1 MITLTGLK
9 RFFGLFMASILLLP
23 FIAPSARAAADD
35 GRLVVDPTAYSGI
48 PGFRDMQPTR
58 DGGYVAVGGGRMT
71 KLNAAG
77 EKVWAADAL
86 PAETE
91 LASLRFVRETS
102 DGGFLFAGSQN
113 LSPAWVVGKLD
124 KNGNQVWRNSNLIY
138 QGEATAI
145 FENSGSY
152 LVIGSNSSNGLQNR
166 DIAIVRVDTNGNTMA
181 GTNFQQPGVQYVR
194 DVLPLDGGG
203 YLLVGDSGSSTEE
216 GFVAKLDENGILIGE
231 LRTYGVA
238 GSAFL
243 RIDRLVGH
251 GGYFIMGAVYNSA
264 QNALLLKIDDNLE
277 KEWVQT
283 YSGPTSLSFRT
294 APTLDGGFIVAGGNN
309 VDQGLLVKVN
319 GTGVRQWD
327 KWLDGGGNLGYVR
340 QADDGSYLAAGGYSQ
355 GMLFRVKVGA
365 PSVSADDVHNKIVG
379 LNEKME
385 YKKEGEP
392 SYTPYDGAAEP
403 TFDGDANV
411 LVRYKRD
418 DAAGYAAG
426 DPIAVVFRANPTAD
440 EAASLTDI
448 TVAYGTKLADVPL
461 PSQVAVKLSN
471 GDHGTAG
478 VTWNEG
484 TPAYDGNAAGT
495 YTFTGT
501 LTPPEGTTNPD
512 GLKATVRVIVQEKPV
527 VPVTVTE
534 VESLSDLTVAYGT
547 KLADVLLPSQVTVKL
562 SSGDSSTASVTWN
575 EGAPAY
581 DGNAAGT
588 YTFTGTLT
596 PPEGTTNPDGLK
608 ATVRVIV
615 QEKPVVPVTVT
626 EVESPSDLAV
636 AYGTKLADVP
646 LPSQV
651 AVKLSNGD
659 HGTAG
664 VTWNEGDPVYDGNA
678 AGTYTFTGT
687 LTPPEGTTN
696 PDGLKATV
704 RVIVQ
709 EKPLVPVTV
718 TEVESL
724 SDLTVA
730 YGTKLADVLLPS
742 QVTVKLSSGDS
753 STASVTWNEGVPA
766 YDGDAAGTYTFT
778 GTLTPPEG
786 VTNPDGL
793 KATVRVIV
801 QEKPVVPVT
810 VTEVASLSELTVAY
824 GTKLADVLLPS
835 QVTVKLSSGDSSTA
849 SVTWNEG
856 APAYNGDT
864 AGAYTFIGT
873 LTPPEGVTNPGGL
886 KATVRV
892 IVQEKPIVPVTVTEV
907 ESLSDQTVAYGT
919 KLSDVPLPSQVTVKL
934 SNGDHGT
941 AGVTWNEGVPAY
953 DGDAAG
959 TYTFTGTLTPPEGV
973 TNPGGLKATVRV
985 IVQEK
990 PVVPVTV
997 TEVESLSELTVAYG
1011 TKLADVPLP
1020 SQVTVKLS
1028 NGDHGTASVTWNEG
1042 APAYVGNAAGTYTFT
1057 GTLTPPEGATNPG
1070 GLKATVRV
1078 IVQEKTAEPDP
1089 DPIPLTVAS
1098 VPSLSDIKVPYGTK
1112 LSSIPLPA
1120 QTEALLSSGDKA
1132 TVMLTWNDGEPVYN
1146 GRKAGTY
1153 VFAGTLALPDGISNP
1168 AGVQAAVRVIVAKP
1182 TVSDSTSATPVQVSE
1197 RTTSCGAGACSASF
1211 GDEVEIY
1218 VPEGVFDG
1226 SYQLTIRKLGAG
1238 SVQVPGE
1245 LRLLSPVFE
1254 LLASVAGDF
1263 KQPVTL
1269 RFKFNP
1275 DEIGDARRPALFY
1288 YDEKDARWVEVE
1300 GRAENAMFVAKVGH
1314 FTKFAVFSA
1323 EKKEA
1328 PEKPEKPEKPIFED
1342 TRNHWA
1348 ESSIR
1353 EAAAKGIVQGY
1364 SDGRFEPDAP
1374 ITRAEFTV
1382 MLARALGLAAPA
1394 DNEPAFADASAIGA
1408 WARGPIAAAAQA
1420 GLATGFADGTFRPG
1434 EKINRAEMA
1443 AMIARTQKFRSVDA
1457 ASEPFADEETL
1468 PAWVREAAAAVR
1480 EAGIVTGADGNR
1492 FAPNERASRAEA
1504 AAMLLRMLDA
1514 IAK

>member
-426 DPIAVVFRANPTAD
+426 DPIAVVFRANPTVD

-484 TPAYDGNAAGT
+484 APAYDGNAAGT

-575 EGAPAY
+575 EG
-581 DGNAAGT
+581 
-588 YTFTGTLT
+588 
-596 PPEGTTNPDGLK
+596 
-608 ATVRVIV
+608 
-615 QEKPVVPVTVT
+615 
-626 EVESPSDLAV
+626 
-636 AYGTKLADVP
+636 
-646 LPSQV
+646 
-651 AVKLSNGD
+651 
-659 HGTAG
+659 
-664 VTWNEGDPVYDGNA
+664 
-678 AGTYTFTGT
+678 
-687 LTPPEGTTN
+687 
-696 PDGLKATV
+696 
-704 RVIVQ
+704 
-709 EKPLVPVTV
+709 
-718 TEVESL
+718 
-724 SDLTVA
+724 
-730 YGTKLADVLLPS
+730 
-742 QVTVKLSSGDS
+742 
-753 STASVTWNEGVPA
+753 VPA

-786 VTNPDGL
+786 VTNPGGL

-856 APAYNGDT
+856 APAYDGDT

>member
-1 MITLTGLK
+1 VITQTGPK
-9 RFFGLFMASILLLP
+9 RFFGLFMAVILLMP
-23 FIAPSARAAADD
+23 FIAPSARAAAND
-35 GRLVVDPTAYSGI
+35 GRLVVEPTAYSGI

-58 DGGYVAVGGGRMT
+58 DGGYVAVGGGRVT

-86 PAETE
+86 PAETV
-91 LASLRFVRETS
+91 LASLRSVRETS

-113 LSPAWVVGKLD
+113 LYSTWVVGKLD
-124 KNGNQVWRNSNLIY
+124 KNGNLVWRNSNLIY

-152 LVIGSNSSNGLQNR
+152 LVIGSNSSNGPQNR

-216 GFVAKLDENGILIGE
+216 GFVAKLDANGRLIGE

-238 GSAFL
+238 GSVFL

-251 GGYFIMGAVYNSA
+251 GGYFIMGAVYNSG

-309 VDQGLLVKVN
+309 FDQGLLVKVN

-385 YKKEGEP
+385 YRKEGEP
-392 SYTPYDGAAEP
+392 SYTPYDGVTEP
-403 TFDGDANV
+403 TFDGDGNV

-426 DPIAVVFRANPTAD
+426 ADASLRFLANPSVA

-448 TVAYGTKLADVPL
+448 TVAYGTKLPDVPL
-461 PSQVAVKLSN
+461 PSEVTVKLSN
-471 GDHGTAG
+471 GD
-478 VTWNEG
+478 N
-484 TPAYDGNAAGT
+484 
-495 YTFTGT
+495 
-501 LTPPEGTTNPD
+501 
-512 GLKATVRVIVQEKPV
+512 
-527 VPVTVTE
+527 
-534 VESLSDLTVAYGT
+534 
-547 KLADVLLPSQVTVKL
+547 
-562 SSGDSSTASVTWN
+562 
-575 EGAPAY
+575 
-581 DGNAAGT
+581 
-588 YTFTGTLT
+588 
-596 PPEGTTNPDGLK
+596 
-608 ATVRVIV
+608 
-615 QEKPVVPVTVT
+615 
-626 EVESPSDLAV
+626 
-636 AYGTKLADVP
+636 
-646 LPSQV
+646 
-651 AVKLSNGD
+651 
-659 HGTAG
+659 GTAG
-664 VTWNEGDPVYDGNA
+664 VTWNEGDPVYDGD
-678 AGTYTFTGT
+678 T
-687 LTPPEGTTN
+687 
-696 PDGLKATV
+696 
-704 RVIVQ
+704 
-709 EKPLVPVTV
+709 
-718 TEVESL
+718 
-724 SDLTVA
+724 
-730 YGTKLADVLLPS
+730 
-742 QVTVKLSSGDS
+742 
-753 STASVTWNEGVPA
+753 
-766 YDGDAAGTYTFT
+766 AGTYTFT

-786 VTNPDGL
+786 VTNPDSL

-810 VTEVASLSELTVAY
+810 VTEVASLSDLTVAY
-824 GTKLADVLLPS
+824 GTKLADVPLPS
-835 QVTVKLSSGDSSTA
+835 QVTVKLSNGDNGTA
-849 SVTWNEG
+849 GVTWNEG
-856 APAYNGDT
+856 DPAYDGEA
-864 AGAYTFIGT
+864 AGTYTFTGT
-873 LTPPEGVTNPGGL
+873 MTPPEGVTNPGGL

-892 IVQEKPIVPVTVTEV
+892 IVQEKPAEPDPDPVPVTVTEV
-907 ESLSDQTVAYGT
+907 ASLSDVTVAYGT
-919 KLSDVPLPSQVTVKL
+919 KLTEVPLPSQVAVKLSDGDNGTASVTWNDGVPAYDGNTAGTYAFTGTLTPPEGVTNPNALKATVRVIVQEKPAEPDPDPVPVTVAEVASLSDVKVTYGTKLTDVPLPSQVAVKLSDGDSGTASVTWNDGDPAYDGNKAGTYTFTGTLTPPEGVTNPNALKATVQVIVQEKPAEPDPDPVPVTVTEVASLSDVTVAYGTKLTEVPLPAQVAVTL
-934 SNGDHGT
+934 SNGDNGT
-941 AGVTWNEGVPAY
+941 ASVTWNDSVPAY
-953 DGDAAG
+953 NGDTSG
-959 TYTFTGTLTPPEGV
+959 TYAFTGTLTPPEGV

-990 PVVPVTV
+990 P
-997 TEVESLSELTVAYG
+997 
-1011 TKLADVPLP
+1011 
-1020 SQVTVKLS
+1020 
-1028 NGDHGTASVTWNEG
+1028 
-1042 APAYVGNAAGTYTFT
+1042 
-1057 GTLTPPEGATNPG
+1057 
-1070 GLKATVRV
+1070 
-1078 IVQEKTAEPDP
+1078 AEPDP
-1089 DPIPLTVAS
+1089 DPVPLAVAS
-1098 VPSLSDIKVPYGTK
+1098 VSPFSDIKVPYGTK
-1112 LSSIPLPA
+1112 LSVVPLPA

-1132 TVMLTWNDGEPVYN
+1132 TVALKWNEGEPGYN

-1182 TVSDSTSATPVQVSE
+1182 AVSDSTSSSPAQVSE

-1254 LLASVAGDF
+1254 LLVSVEGDF

-1275 DEIGDARRPALFY
+1275 DEIGDSRRPALFY

-1323 EKKEA
+1323 EKTEA
-1328 PEKPEKPEKPIFED
+1328 PEKPGEPEKPVFED

-1374 ITRAEFTV
+1374 VTRAEFTV
-1382 MLARALGLAAPA
+1382 MLARALGLAVPA
-1394 DNEPAFADASAIGA
+1394 DNGLTFADAGRIGA
-1408 WARGPIAAAAQA
+1408 WARGGVTSE
-1420 GLATGFADGTFRPG
+1420 GLITTVLP
-1434 EKINRAEMA
+1434 
-1443 AMIARTQKFRSVDA
+1443 A
-1457 ASEPFADEETL
+1457 AS
-1468 PAWVREAAAAVR
+1468 
-1480 EAGIVTGADGNR
+1480 AGASFRTARLTG
-1492 FAPNERASRAEA
+1492 
-1504 AAMLLRMLDA
+1504 
-1514 IAK
+1514 